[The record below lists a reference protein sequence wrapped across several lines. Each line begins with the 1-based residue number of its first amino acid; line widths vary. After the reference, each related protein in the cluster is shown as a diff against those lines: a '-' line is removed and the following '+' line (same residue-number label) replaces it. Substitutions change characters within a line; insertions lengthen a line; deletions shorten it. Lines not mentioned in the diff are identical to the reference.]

1 MERLPL
7 ILALAAGAPAVGCIH
22 VHTDAGGKVKS
33 VEMKLSNDPPA
44 PPADGDVRPAAA
56 AVAAPAVATAARAAV
71 AKLTPA
77 AGQPVE
83 FAVTWQPR
91 LAQLPDP
98 TRAGT
103 YGTGLVGQM
112 FLYGAGPKMPF
123 AQADG
128 RLTIELFDESRP
140 GPEPVRLGSW
150 TFEKDVLRRLVMQ
163 DERFGKCY
171 ALFLPWPSY
180 HPGITRVKLATRFEP
195 DNGFPLYAPPA
206 TLTIDTTTPGTGEVG
221 AVATTRPVTPPGPPA
236 GPGPGAFPAAPP
248 VGPPPAF
255 GPSIPMPGPTPGG
268 GPTAFGGGPLA
279 PAGGPPPGLPP
290 IAVTLPTR

>member
-7 ILALAAGAPAVGCIH
+7 IVALAACAPAVGCIH

-33 VEMKLSNDPPA
+33 VEMKLSNPA
-44 PPADGDVRPAAA
+44 PPAAGEVQPASAT
-56 AVAAPAVATAARAAV
+56 VAASVPAVATAAKAAA
-71 AKLTPA
+71 AKLVPT

-98 TRAGT
+98 TKAGA

-112 FLYGAGPKMPF
+112 FLYAAGPKMPP
-123 AQADG
+123 AQPDG
-128 RLTIELFDESRP
+128 RLTIDLYDESRP
-140 GPEPVRLGSW
+140 GPEPVKLGSW

-195 DNGFPLYAPPA
+195 ENGFPLYAPPA
-206 TLTIDTTTPGTGEVG
+206 TLTIDTTTPGTGEIG
-221 AVATTRPVTPPGPPA
+221 ATATRPMAPPPA
-236 GPGPGAFPAAPP
+236 GPGPGAFPAAVP
-248 VGPPPAF
+248 VGPPPGF
-255 GPSIPMPGPTPGG
+255 GPSIPMPGPAAGG
-268 GPTAFGGGPLA
+268 GPAAFGGPMA
-279 PAGGPPPGLPP
+279 PVGGPPPGLPP